1 MCGNCE
7 YERYSF
13 FNSMTTSTSTTKTIS
28 AIEIKKDLYKNKS
41 NATFQY
47 YEKGFLWYRITT
59 SLGIFDI
66 PIAVFEVIT
75 NENGNITIND
85 TTIPYAFSKEI
96 GTTPFM
102 NEIKASELNRW
113 IERSINDNTFRTIS
127 ITE

>member
-13 FNSMTTSTSTTKTIS
+13 FNSMTTLKQALS

-47 YEKGFLWYRITT
+47 YEQGCLWYRITT
-59 SLGIFDI
+59 SFGVFDI
-66 PIAVFEVIT
+66 PIAVFEVVT
-75 NENGNITIND
+75 NENGAVVVND
-85 TTIPYAFSKEI
+85 GTIPYAMSKEI

-102 NEIKASELNRW
+102 AEIKASELNRW
-113 IERSINDNTFRTIS
+113 IERAINDNTFRVIS
-127 ITE
+127 VPE